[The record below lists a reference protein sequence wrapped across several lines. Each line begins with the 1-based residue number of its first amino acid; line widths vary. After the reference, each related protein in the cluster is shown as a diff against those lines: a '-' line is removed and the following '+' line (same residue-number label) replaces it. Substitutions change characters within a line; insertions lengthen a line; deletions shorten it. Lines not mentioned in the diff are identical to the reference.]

1 MKYQKYARLIV
12 LVALL
17 STFYTTFAQTMTCNA
32 STDYLTT
39 AQNAKDSGDY
49 DTAVDA
55 YSCALEADFFNNDL
69 HLARLGSAVL
79 AGNYMSAYG
88 DVFLLTTTAP
98 DAVFAEID
106 RLSSEEDSLDRA
118 KVRAFLAIFAVMPD
132 YELAMSDAE
141 QILATESDSAFAHV
155 IQAAAYEGMEDF
167 EAAVSAFNMAT
178 ETESD
183 NAQIYGL
190 MAAAQFTT
198 FNIEGMATNASYAIE
213 LDDNIAQLYRLRG
226 FTSMMT
232 GDPAAAIEDANRAI
246 KLDPNYFAYY
256 VLRGN
261 ALRATGDA
269 EAALTDFNRIIEL
282 NPHTSFGFALRAEIL
297 MDMGDT
303 AAAAADMV
311 TAIEMDASETV
322 EGGALQADIPTTVTM
337 TFGRVI
343 HFQFEAQAGQSISIT
358 ATSVEPNLVD
368 SLILLMAP
376 DDTPL
381 DFNDDVV
388 PFGDSLDAAISD
400 FEAPTDGVY
409 TIVLTHA
416 LLTHALG
423 GSEGNVE
430 VLVNAD

>member
-1 MKYQKYARLIV
+1 MKYLKYARLIV

-17 STFYTTFAQTMTCNA
+17 STFHTTFAQTMTCDT

-39 AQNAKDSGDY
+39 AQNAQDSGDY

-55 YSCALEADFFNNDL
+55 YSCALEADFFNYDL

-88 DVFLLTTTAP
+88 DVFLLNNNAP

-106 RLSSEEDSLDRA
+106 RLSSEGDSLERA

-132 YELAMSDAE
+132 YDLAMSDAE
-141 QILATESDSAFAHV
+141 QILATESNSAFAHV

-167 EAAVSAFNMAT
+167 EAALSAFNSAT
-178 ETESD
+178 ELEAD

-198 FNIEGMATNASYAIE
+198 FNIEGMVTNASYAIE
-213 LDDNIAQLYRLRG
+213 LDGNIAQLYRLRG
-226 FTSMMT
+226 FTSMMA
-232 GDPAAAIEDANRAI
+232 GDPAAVIEDANRAI
-246 KLDPNYFAYY
+246 ALDPNYFAYY

-269 EAALTDFNRIIEL
+269 EAALADFNRIIEL
-282 NPHTSFGFALRAEIL
+282 NPHTGFGFALRAAIL
-297 MDMGDT
+297 TDMGDT
-303 AAAAADMV
+303 AAAAADIA
-311 TAIEMDASETV
+311 TAIEMNSSETV
-322 EGGALQADIPTTVTM
+322 EGDTLQAGTPVTVTM
-337 TFGRVI
+337 TFGRA
-343 HFQFEAQAGQSISIT
+343 FRFPFEAQAGQTFSIT

-368 SLILLMAP
+368 PLILLIAP

-381 DFNDDVV
+381 IFNDDV
-388 PFGDSLDAAISD
+388 PDSMDAAISD
-400 FEAPTDGVY
+400 FEVPTDGVY
-409 TIVLTHA
+409 TLVLSHA
-416 LLTHALG
+416 RG
-423 GSEGNVE
+423 GSEGDVE
-430 VLVNAD
+430 VLVSAD